1 MDECSDANGGCD
13 DLCIN
18 SPGSYSCACSSGFML
33 LMDGKQCKDIDE
45 CSETRNPCNGGKC
58 INTPGGYSCICSGG
72 LMMGPDATSCLDL
85 DECAVNE
92 NVCRNGKCEN
102 ILGSFQCHCD
112 DGYSVK
118 GKLRVDSQE
127 SLFKDFQS

>member
-1 MDECSDANGGCD
+1 
-13 DLCIN
+13 
-18 SPGSYSCACSSGFML
+18 
-33 LMDGKQCKDIDE
+33 
-45 CSETRNPCNGGKC
+45 
-58 INTPGGYSCICSGG
+58 
-72 LMMGPDATSCLDL
+72 MMGPDATSCLDL

-118 GKLRVDSQE
+118 GKLRVDSQG
-127 SLFKDFQS
+127 SLFKDYQS